1 MKAINW
7 SIFITKASHWS
18 IIIIKASDWL
28 PGDAPSVATVQLVE
42 HISEVA
48 AEVSRQLTASA
59 DLLCTGALESSEV
72 SGQGGVEMSARLCVV
87 VGH

>member
-1 MKAINW
+1 MKASYW
-7 SIFITKASHWS
+7 SKVT
-18 IIIIKASDWL
+18 IKASDWSLIIINAFDWL
-28 PGDAPSVATVQLVE
+28 PGDAPSVAAVQLVE

-72 SGQGGVEMSARLCVV
+72 SGQGRVEMSARLCVV